1 MAINT
6 LTRILCVED
15 DPDIQAVVRLSL
27 ESLGSFTV
35 HICGSGAEAL
45 RAALDFAPQL
55 ILLDVMMPDMDGPTT
70 IQALRGIPGMA
81 EIPFVF
87 LTAKTQPADT
97 DRYLGLGALGVI
109 PKPFD
114 PTQLPQI
121 VLELWKEGEGE
132 EP

>member
-1 MAINT
+1 MTIKT
-6 LTRILCVED
+6 LTRILYVED

-27 ESLGSFTV
+27 ESLGGFTV
-35 HICGSGAEAL
+35 YVSNSGSEAL
-45 RAALDFAPQL
+45 QAAPEFAPEL

-70 IQALRGIPGMA
+70 IQALREIPGMA

-97 DRYLGLGALGVI
+97 ARYLGLGALRVI

-114 PTQLPQI
+114 PTELPQT
-121 VLELWKEGEGE
+121 LLDLWKGGEGE
-132 EP
+132 KL

>member
-1 MAINT
+1 MTIKT
-6 LTRILCVED
+6 LTRILYVED

-27 ESLGSFTV
+27 ESLGGFTV
-35 HICGSGAEAL
+35 YVSNSGSEAL
-45 RAALDFAPQL
+45 QAAPEFAPEL

-70 IQALRGIPGMA
+70 IRALRELPGMA

-97 DRYLGLGALGVI
+97 ARYLGLGALGVI

-114 PTQLPQI
+114 PTELPQT
-121 VLELWKEGEGE
+121 LLDLWKGGEGE
-132 EP
+132 KL